1 MAMTISLSD
10 AGKRYNREWIFRH
23 FTYTFEQGKSYAIV
37 GPNGSGKSTLL
48 QVISGAVHISEGSLK
63 YESGVGSRSGV
74 EGGNREAGV
83 VGREKSTIM
92 SYKSE
97 VVPEAIYDHVSI
109 CAPYLE
115 VVEEMTLKEFFVFHN
130 GFKPLLP
137 GLTIEKITSMLNLEK
152 AVNKQIRYYSSG
164 MKQRVKLAQCIF
176 SDVPVILLDEPCTN
190 LDTVGI
196 ELYLQLINDY
206 CKDRLIIVSSNDEA
220 EYRFCK
226 EKISVNDYKNS

>member
-1 MAMTISLSD
+1 MTISLSD
-10 AGKRYNREWIFRH
+10 AGKRFNREWIFRH
-23 FTYTFEQGKSYAIV
+23 FTYNFEQGKSYAII

-63 YESGVGSRSGV
+63 YEAAGGRRETGVVSRE
-74 EGGNREAGV
+74 EGGVRRESEV
-83 VGREKSTIM
+83 VAREGPAM
-92 SYKSE
+92 RSYKSE

-164 MKQRVKLAQCIF
+164 NETK
-176 SDVPVILLDEPCTN
+176 
-190 LDTVGI
+190 G
-196 ELYLQLINDY
+196 
-206 CKDRLIIVSSNDEA
+206 
-220 EYRFCK
+220 
-226 EKISVNDYKNS
+226 

>member
-10 AGKRYNREWIFRH
+10 AGKRFNREWIFRH
-23 FTYTFEQGKSYAIV
+23 FTYNFEEGKSYAVI

-48 QVISGAVHISEGSLK
+48 QILSGSMHISEGSMK
-63 YESGVGSRSGV
+63 YEGESQ
-74 EGGNREAGV
+74 
-83 VGREKSTIM
+83 KSKVK
-92 SYKSE
+92 SQKSE
-97 VVPEAIYDHVSI
+97 IPAEEIYNHVSI

-115 VVEEMTLKEFFVFHN
+115 VVEEMTMKEFFNFHS

-137 GLTIEKITSMLNLEK
+137 GLTIEKIIALLGLEK

-190 LDTVGI
+190 LDVAGI
-196 ELYLQLINDY
+196 ELYNQLINDY
-206 CKDRLIIVSSNDEA
+206 CKKRMVIVSSNDHH
-220 EYRFCK
+220 EYEFCQ
-226 EKISVNDYKNS
+226 EKINIMTWK